1 MKFHLYLKELRERK
15 YNNISKLC
23 KILKIEYQMWR
34 KIERGINPP
43 PRRSVLV
50 KFCQIVHAKEY
61 EKSQLFALAKRW
73 EPHPDTN
80 TLRHNLFHKGLGVDW
95 SEAIRKENI
104 PDYNHIYWKS

>member
-1 MKFHLYLKELRERK
+1 
-15 YNNISKLC
+15 
-23 KILKIEYQMWR
+23 MWR

-50 KFCQIVHAKEY
+50 KFCQIVHVKEY
-61 EKSQLFALAKRW
+61 EKNQLFALAKRW

-80 TLRHNLFHKGLGVDW
+80 TLRHNLFHKGLGADW

-104 PDYNHIYWKS
+104 PDYNHIYWK